1 MKKFFYLG
9 GALLLLAACQSNKP
23 MPDLSTEAAAHQIL
37 ASYFQSNPQ
46 VANFFPY
53 LSQCQLSP
61 VVKNVSQKNIT
72 PFKTYTCSVEQKDN
86 QRYIAVISVDPKLM
100 GEVDSY
106 KKYANESVYI
116 ALLTYEPA
124 KRHLTGLKLLFNIYA
139 NRVEK
144 QTEVNEKS

>member
-1 MKKFFYLG
+1 MQIDPCCKKRFSKKY
-9 GALLLLAACQSNKP
+9 
-23 MPDLSTEAAAHQIL
+23 
-37 ASYFQSNPQ
+37 NP
-46 VANFFPY
+46 
-53 LSQCQLSP
+53 
-61 VVKNVSQKNIT
+61 
-72 PFKTYTCSVEQKDN
+72 YTCSVEQKDN

-116 ALLTYEPA
+116 ALLTYEQDT
-124 KRHLTGLKLLFNIYA
+124 RHLTGVKLLFNIYA

>member
-53 LSQCQLSP
+53 LSQCKLTS
-61 VVKNVSQKNIT
+61 
-72 PFKTYTCSVEQKDN
+72 FKTYTCSVEQKDN

-116 ALLTYEPA
+116 ALLTYEQDT
-124 KRHLTGLKLLFNIYA
+124 RHLTGFKLLFNIYA